1 MFSFFIIIY
10 IEMTIKI
17 IFLIFIVEYFLIN
30 ASENKTIFVFEH
42 FRHGARSPSDLSKN
56 NLDLIGEE
64 WNGLQELSY
73 VGLRQSY
80 LLGHFIRNKYPSLI
94 NYEKYNPKEIEVL
107 STMTNRTIMSARAKL
122 NGIFNETIN
131 NKIENNLIKLSTP
144 YYLLNELH
152 KFNINNVSLYPDNF
166 PEEVPVHIIDYK
178 EKLLQL
184 EKNNICPIIKNIREK
199 NKKREE
205 ITSFIQEFNS
215 TFGGKLLRIYNIQDY
230 NYYMNY
236 ENVNDISIETII
248 NKFDDRKFKRFNNRI
263 DVELLYNMSIKFFG
277 LKTNL
282 VYSNDINGTLGFIG
296 SSILMRKILSYME
309 NIINNNNESPKLVL
323 LASHDTAIANM
334 EGLLNN
340 LFYTQVIPPS
350 YSSCFIFELTKNEE
364 NNKYYVNL
372 IFNNKTLK
380 TIEYNIFKNKIK
392 DESWTYEKTGKYCG
406 FIKEEDLKPN
416 TNESKKKNNWIM
428 IIIIF
433 SLVNILFIG
442 FISYLLISKG
452 IFQTKNS
459 IIKEIIKVK

>member
-1 MFSFFIIIY
+1 
-10 IEMTIKI
+10 
-17 IFLIFIVEYFLIN
+17 
-30 ASENKTIFVFEH
+30 
-42 FRHGARSPSDLSKN
+42 
-56 NLDLIGEE
+56 
-64 WNGLQELSY
+64 
-73 VGLRQSY
+73 
-80 LLGHFIRNKYPSLI
+80 
-94 NYEKYNPKEIEVL
+94 
-107 STMTNRTIMSARAKL
+107 
-122 NGIFNETIN
+122 
-131 NKIENNLIKLSTP
+131 
-144 YYLLNELH
+144 
-152 KFNINNVSLYPDNF
+152 
-166 PEEVPVHIIDYK
+166 
-178 EKLLQL
+178 
-184 EKNNICPIIKNIREK
+184 
-199 NKKREE
+199 
-205 ITSFIQEFNS
+205 
-215 TFGGKLLRIYNIQDY
+215 
-230 NYYMNY
+230 
-236 ENVNDISIETII
+236 
-248 NKFDDRKFKRFNNRI
+248 
-263 DVELLYNMSIKFFG
+263 MSIKFFG